1 VEGRGIAGI
10 AMLLVVLLAF
20 VLGAFLT
27 SGADRYVIPH
37 VSAEPIA
44 TVAPTLVVD
53 APDGR
58 ARPHQRTSEPYLGL
72 GTWVDLF
79 DADPEVAPAAPT
91 VYPAGVVGMAA
102 QGVRTL
108 FLQGARASE
117 GARFPTA
124 DPWLLAEYLLAGH
137 ASDMAVVAWY
147 LPMWEAGDEDLDR
160 LVALSAFEVMGHR
173 FDGISVDIE
182 WKDDDLEPEERS
194 RRLVELGQR
203 LRSTVGTDTLGAIVM
218 PPVVTDVINR
228 DFWPGFPWDGI
239 RSTYDVWLPMAYWSF
254 RTEEHAD
261 PAYYTAENIR
271 LLRELLGDGSA
282 VVHGIGGVG
291 AADGSDLPDPGEPL
305 ALVED
310 LEGFLAALEEVGAV
324 GGSIYDWATTGPE
337 ARRRLAEAFS
347 AS

>member
-1 VEGRGIAGI
+1 
-10 AMLLVVLLAF
+10 MLLVVLLAF

-91 VYPAGVVGMAA
+91 VYPAGVVGMAE

-147 LPMWEAGDEDLDR
+147 LPMWEPGDEDLDR

-228 DFWPGFPWDGI
+228 DFCRGSPGTESGPPTTSGCRWPTG
-239 RSTYDVWLPMAYWSF
+239 RSGPRSM
-254 RTEEHAD
+254 RI
-261 PAYYTAENIR
+261 P
-271 LLRELLGDGSA
+271 
-282 VVHGIGGVG
+282 
-291 AADGSDLPDPGEPL
+291 
-305 ALVED
+305 
-310 LEGFLAALEEVGAV
+310 
-324 GGSIYDWATTGPE
+324 ATT
-337 ARRRLAEAFS
+337 RRRTSDCCASSWETVRRWCTAS
-347 AS
+347 AA